1 MEFLNVIGS
10 LRAQVVDFIMVL
22 QIDFGLT
29 FHIKLHLK
37 NSFSSIPPPH
47 KMKNKKKK
55 NKNVNPYQNI
65 PDKDILQVFILA
77 YRLKHKVEMRVQVSP
92 FQIFTCF
99 LSVNLLAVFHFFLGG
114 GGALEYPFLPQTVQT
129 ETLNLLQRASHG
141 LRNIDFTLENG
152 LKFKL

>member
-47 KMKNKKKK
+47 KTKNKKNK

-99 LSVNLLAVFHFFLGG
+99 LRVDLLAVFHFFWEGG
-114 GGALEYPFLPQTVQT
+114 G
-129 ETLNLLQRASHG
+129 H
-141 LRNIDFTLENG
+141 
-152 LKFKL
+152 